1 MARTLTETKKAAI
14 LRAAQRA
21 FAVRDFHEVLT
32 DDIAA
37 EAGIGKG
44 TIYRYFETKEDLYFA
59 TLVCGFEE
67 LHEVLR
73 AALPHEKS
81 PSRRLERIAEEI
93 LRIFWNRRSFYTL
106 LHSDQRRFH
115 AQDRLMRQH
124 RDRVIDVVE
133 ETLLEGV
140 AKEELRPL
148 DVRMGAELF
157 MGMVRSALF
166 YRRPTAQ
173 PAELVRQVLE
183 LFLHGMTL
191 RETA

>member
-93 LRIFWNRRSFYTL
+93 LRIFCSCASTGIGSSTSW
-106 LHSDQRRFH
+106 
-115 AQDRLMRQH
+115 
-124 RDRVIDVVE
+124 
-133 ETLLEGV
+133 
-140 AKEELRPL
+140 
-148 DVRMGAELF
+148 
-157 MGMVRSALF
+157 
-166 YRRPTAQ
+166 RRPCSRGSRRKSSGPSMSAWAPSCSWGWSVRPSSTGARPPNRPSSFDRSSSSSSTA
-173 PAELVRQVLE
+173 
-183 LFLHGMTL
+183 
-191 RETA
+191 